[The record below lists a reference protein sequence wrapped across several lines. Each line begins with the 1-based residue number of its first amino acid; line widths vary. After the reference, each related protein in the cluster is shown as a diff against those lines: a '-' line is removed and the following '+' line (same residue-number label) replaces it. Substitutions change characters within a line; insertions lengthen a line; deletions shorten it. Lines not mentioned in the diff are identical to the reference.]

1 MSTKPNVISNKM
13 RQGDHSMSA
22 NWAEIKENLDPSFS
36 YLVFEKADSKG
47 KEFDFEEIVAFLSPF
62 KKMIRKHDIYQDRSG
77 SRCLL
82 AVQLRPRQK
91 NKIVPEIM
99 NMKLP
104 KDIIL
109 YIYGRRLK

>member
-1 MSTKPNVISNKM
+1 MI
-13 RQGDHSMSA
+13 SA
-22 NWAEIKENLDPSFS
+22 NCAEIKENLDPSFS

-47 KEFDFEEIVAFLSPF
+47 KEYDFEEIVAILSPF

-82 AVQLRPRQK
+82 AVQLRPRQR

-104 KDIIL
+104 KDIIF
-109 YIYGRRLK
+109 YIYGRRL